1 LAAAAPPANG
11 LDQIDGV
18 IRVLSK
24 RRAAHLGI
32 AAAIVAARF
41 SATIISRSEMQPQQP
56 VLSLI

>member
-1 LAAAAPPANG
+1 LAAAAQPANG